1 MEMSTSERTSPES
14 KGGKIAWASEPN
26 PRRARHHR
34 HMDLLPPVDLE
45 SLSTLLHEEEPRN
58 GTDSQSYHH
67 LYEEGREQSCELST
81 TDFGSSVS
89 QKIALYS
96 SSLES
101 IHYTSSF
108 RDLGIP
114 QRNLQS
120 LFSETSKDSVW
131 WLDVQNPSEKDL
143 RLLCDT
149 FHIHPLTFED
159 IWTQE
164 TREKFEDF
172 PSYYFACFRSFH
184 VVESESQTSF
194 EPYTIYVIALRGGTL
209 SFRFTESCHGTNV
222 QERIK
227 LLKDHV
233 SISSAWICYA
243 LV

>member
-1 MEMSTSERTSPES
+1 MEMSTTERAPPDS
-14 KGGKIAWASEPN
+14 KGGKIAWASEPR
-26 PRRARHHR
+26 PRRTRHA
-34 HMDLLPPVDLE
+34 DLLPPVNLDPM
-45 SLSTLLHEEEPRN
+45 SRLLHEDEP
-58 GTDSQSYHH
+58 GQDLDSQRYHH
-67 LYEEGREQSCELST
+67 LYEEGREHSYELST
-81 TDFGSSVS
+81 TDFGPSAS
-89 QKIALYS
+89 QKIVLYS

-101 IHYTSSF
+101 IHSTTSF
-108 RDLGIP
+108 RDLGIS
-114 QRNLQS
+114 QRDLQD
-120 LFSETSKDSVW
+120 LFTETTKDSVW

-143 RLLCDT
+143 RLLCDA
-149 FHIHPLTFED
+149 FYIHPLTFED
-159 IWTQE
+159 IWKRE

-184 VVESESQTSF
+184 VVEIESQTSF

-227 LLKDHV
+227 ILKDHV

>member
-1 MEMSTSERTSPES
+1 MEMSTTSRTPPGS
-14 KGGKIAWASEPN
+14 KGGRIAWASESK
-26 PRRARHHR
+26 PRHARHI
-34 HMDLLPPVDLE
+34 DLLPPVDLE
-45 SLSTLLHEEEPRN
+45 SLSRLLHEEEPGN
-58 GTDSQSYHH
+58 GIDSQSYHH
-67 LYEEGREQSCELST
+67 LYEEGRKQSYELST
-81 TDFGSSVS
+81 ADFGPSAS

-101 IHYTSSF
+101 IHYTASF
-108 RDLGIP
+108 RDLSIP
-114 QRNLQS
+114 QRDLQG

-143 RLLCDT
+143 RLLCDA

-172 PSYYFACFRSFH
+172 PSYYFACFQSFH
-184 VVESESQTSF
+184 VVESESQASF

-227 LLKDHV
+227 ILKDHV